1 MGGVDRFLA
10 GLGPAR
16 MVFDLDAFAQLLRTL
31 GSPQATFPAL
41 HVAGT
46 NGKGSVC
53 AMAEAVLR
61 AHGEHTGLYTS
72 PHLDHP
78 RERIAI
84 NGEAVELDRFE
95 EAVAKLRDRLAAHV
109 PAVGYSYFDFLTA
122 LAFTL
127 FAGEPISAAV
137 VETGLGGRLDSTRLC
152 RPRVSCITPID
163 YDHTAILGDTLVAI
177 AREKAG
183 ILQPNTVCVV
193 APQAGA
199 VTSVLEEVAGEHG
212 CELLRFGIEFD
223 GEAVTA
229 GRWRYRSLHGTTME
243 LPAPLAG
250 AHQVVNGGCA
260 LASAEAFLGR
270 PLDEARTAAALAG
283 TRWPGRLEW
292 VAGVLLDGAHNPAG
306 ARTLGAYLHEQER
319 PICLV
324 WGMLRDKD
332 AAGFLSSL
340 GMTPEAV
347 VLPRLAD
354 PRGCEPE
361 RLQPLLPATV
371 ARQVVDSVAEALA
384 VAGSE
389 GHGTLC
395 VSGSL
400 TLVAEARRQL
410 LAAPAPTR

>member
-1 MGGVDRFLA
+1 MGGVDSFLA

-16 MVFDLDAFAQLLRTL
+16 MVFDLDAFARLLRTL
-31 GSPQATFPAL
+31 GSPQTTFPAL

-61 AHGEHTGLYTS
+61 AHGERTGLYTS

-84 NGEAVELDRFE
+84 NGEAVGLDRFE
-95 EAVAKLRDRLAAHV
+95 EAVVELRDRLAVHA

-127 FAGEPISAAV
+127 FAAERVSAAV

-163 YDHTAILGDTLVAI
+163 YDHTALLGDTLVAI
-177 AREKAG
+177 GREKAG
-183 ILQPNTVCVV
+183 ILQPSTVCVV
-193 APQAGA
+193 APQATA
-199 VTSVLEEVAGEHG
+199 VSSVLEEVAGERG
-212 CELLRFGIEFD
+212 CKLLHFGIDFD
-223 GEAVTA
+223 GEAVAA

-270 PLDEARTAAALAG
+270 PLDQERTAAALTAL
-283 TRWPGRLEW
+283 RWPGRLEW
-292 VAGVLLDGAHNPAG
+292 IGGALLDGAHNPAG
-306 ARTLGAYLHEQER
+306 ARALGAYLREQER

-332 AAGFLSSL
+332 AAGFLSAL

-347 VLPRLAD
+347 VLPHLAD
-354 PRGCEPE
+354 PRAREPE
-361 RLQPLLPATV
+361 TLQPLLPVTV
-371 ARQVVDSVAEALA
+371 PQRVVDSVAEALA
-384 VAGSE
+384 VTG
-389 GHGTLC
+389 GNGGGTLC

-400 TLVAEARRQL
+400 TLVAEARRRL